1 MKILQINS
9 VFGFGSTGRNTEEI
23 ANFLTLTGH
32 ENYVAYAHGSSD
44 YLNSFKYGYWL
55 ERKWHALYFR
65 LFGKQGLGS
74 RFGTKKLIKYIKR
87 LNPDVIHLNSVH
99 GNHLKFPLLFDFL
112 SKNNYPIVW
121 TLHDCWSFTG
131 VCFHYIA
138 ANCYKWKTQCNAFCP
153 HYHALI
159 PERGKD
165 RVKEMFELKKKHF
178 TSIEKMIVVPVSK
191 WLESEAKQ
199 SYLAKYT
206 IQHIYN
212 WVDLN
217 KFKPV
222 QEDISHQYRIPAGK
236 QIVLG
241 VAAKWTKNST
251 KYQDAM
257 KLLELLPGDMCM
269 VMVGDLEKG
278 TVFPEEIIHIPYLH
292 STDDLAKIYSAA
304 MVYVHF
310 SVEDTFGKVVAE
322 AMACGTPAIVFNST
336 ALPELVGDGSGYV
349 VEPHDVVG
357 INNHITQIK
366 NLGENA
372 FRTNCIEKVK
382 QSFDARKNM
391 QMYLNIYKSLV

>member
-1 MKILQINS
+1 MRVLQINS
-9 VFGFGSTGRNTEEI
+9 VCGFGSTGRTVEEL
-23 ANFLTLTGH
+23 ANFLLENGH
-32 ENYVAYAHGSSD
+32 ESFVAFGHGKTNFAQS
-44 YLNSFKYGYWL
+44 YKYGQWI
-55 ERKWHALYFR
+55 EKKAHALQTR
-65 LFGKQGLGS
+65 LSGKQGLGS
-74 RFGTKKLIKYIKR
+74 EYGTRELINYIEKV
-87 LNPDVIHLNSVH
+87 NPHIVHLRNLH
-99 GNHLKFPLLFDFL
+99 GNHINFAMLFSFL
-112 SKNNYPIVW
+112 ANNNYPVVW
-121 TLHDCWSFTG
+121 TLHDCWAFTG
-131 VCFHYIA
+131 VCFHYTA
-138 ANCYKWKTQCNAFCP
+138 VNCYKWKTACNRPCP
-153 HYHALI
+153 HHHAWL
-159 PERGKD
+159 PNNRSDTVSK
-165 RVKEMFELKKKHF
+165 MFELKRSHF
-178 TSIEKMIVVPVSK
+178 TSIKKMEIVTVSK
-191 WLESEAKQ
+191 WLGDQAKQ
-199 SYLAKYT
+199 SYLSKYP

-217 KFKPV
+217 KFKPNN
-222 QEDISHQYRIPAGK
+222 EDISQQYRIPIGK
-236 QIVLG
+236 KIVLG

-269 VMVGDLEKG
+269 VMVGALEKG

-357 INNHITQIK
+357 INNCITQIK
-366 NLGENA
+366 KLGKKA
-372 FRTNCIEKVK
+372 FRSNCIEKVK

-391 QMYLNIYKSLV
+391 QLYLNIYKSLV